1 MLAILWHIDSGVKDS
16 HIDRPE
22 CVMTAGNRGGNGIGI
37 AHIGSI
43 TAKQIGCVFYCGK
56 ALLASGNG
64 ADSVPVIGEH
74 FCQSRA
80 NAGAGPGDKM
90 MAHDQLSLWCYPF
103 LVLNR
108 LAFSSLYVG
117 LVTAKNN
124 HFDWWVNRFFGQ
136 RHRLNLD
143 KPIWAKQ
150 SGQMGLSR

>member
-1 MLAILWHIDSGVKDS
+1 
-16 HIDRPE
+16 
-22 CVMTAGNRGGNGIGI
+22 
-37 AHIGSI
+37 
-43 TAKQIGCVFYCGK
+43 
-56 ALLASGNG
+56 
-64 ADSVPVIGEH
+64 
-74 FCQSRA
+74 
-80 NAGAGPGDKM
+80 
-90 MAHDQLSLWCYPF
+90 
-103 LVLNR
+103 VLNR